1 MPITRN
7 FAVQGRTNA
16 AGARMRRSGR
26 DTVWTR
32 AQSDARFRTAMLT
45 EAINELLAGDLDTGK
60 AMLCCTGKYECRE
73 RRMRKSGRDYVNA
86 TLTFDGLAKATRLP
100 TKSLQRILG
109 PRGNPTAESLFAIF
123 KVLQKSERIRLAVT
137 HKRAA

>member
-1 MPITRN
+1 MPITRK
-7 FAVQGRTNA
+7 F
-16 AGARMRRSGR
+16 R

-60 AMLCCTGKYECRE
+60 AML
-73 RRMRKSGRDYVNA
+73 RDYVNA
-86 TLTFDGLAKATRLP
+86 SITFDRLAKATRLP
-100 TKSLQRILG
+100 TKSLQRMLG

-123 KVLQKSERIRLAVT
+123 KVLQKTERIRLAVT